1 MIQEMFEHRRKG
13 QQQIHFSISIRGAK
27 SGPVSHLSA
36 VGPGDNISGLGLP
49 HLYNGDDNDTTI

>member
-1 MIQEMFEHRRKG
+1 MFEHRKVRDNGK
-13 QQQIHFSISIRGAK
+13 SISVFPFGGAK

-36 VGPGDNISGLGLP
+36 VGPGDKLLNISGLGLP

>member
-1 MIQEMFEHRRKG
+1 MFEHRKVRGNSK
-13 QQQIHFSISIRGAK
+13 SISVFPFGAAK